1 MGAASCDARYVAADR
16 LERAVVGAV
25 LDRVL
30 TVENMQRLLMKI
42 RAALADSTVADE
54 LRRLEGELSR
64 LRRLVGN
71 LLDMVEDGGGREVK
85 ERLKA
90 REDELARLETLHAE
104 LQQRQTLAG
113 FELTDGELEEV
124 LAAMRAAVRSE
135 EVAVARR
142 ALSMFVRRVDVDA
155 ERLVIWYHEPDL
167 VECTRLQ
174 TMPPRGFEL
183 IPCTRWRGKWRRCG
197 A

>member
-71 LLDMVEDGGGREVK
+71 LLDMVEDGGGQEVK

-90 REDELARLETLHAE
+90 REGELARLQTQYAE
-104 LQQRQTLAG
+104 LQQRQKLAA
-113 FELTDGELEEV
+113 FELSDAELEAV
-124 LAAMRAAVRSE
+124 LAAMRADVQSA

-142 ALSMFVRRVDVDA
+142 ALSLFVRVVDA
-155 ERLVIWYHEPDL
+155 ERLVIWYHEPAL
-167 VECTRLQ
+167 VENARLQ
-174 TMPPRGFEL
+174 CVPPRGFEPL
-183 IPCTRWRGKWRRCG
+183 HQ